1 MRARVKV
8 SDWIICI
15 DSDQQIIVAAGV
27 RVIGCQCGNAAERD
41 RFHVGVVENGI
52 ARQVRVAPVF
62 LDIFRCQGIGVC
74 KLGCFA
80 LIRIWLR
87 VLDFKMQVGW
97 IGDETVIHC
106 VITMQCV
113 HDLDRRILQCAALP
127 AGRTVAV
134 DPLTGD
140 GLWEGKEG
148 STNSVIEKKKVVF
161 LTKSMDSSF
170 WQSAYAGAG
179 AASAEY
185 NLDLVCEGPDG
196 DGEEDYEAQ
205 NEMIDRA
212 IREQVDALLFSA
224 IDFEKNAKA
233 IDRAAK
239 AGIRIVVVDSPVN
252 SEAVECYIG
261 TDNYEAGC
269 MAGEEVL
276 GNPAENLNIGIVNF
290 DKSTENGQLR
300 EKGFRDTVLNDDRAN
315 ITASINVKSTITDA
329 REGTE
334 RMLLDNPQINVI
346 VTFNEWTTL
355 GVGDAV
361 EALGAGERTQVVAF
375 DSNVKSIGMLEKGN
389 VDALIVQN
397 PYAMGYLGIEQIN
410 TLLNG
415 QKPEKKETATSS
427 ILVTRENMYDDKSQ
441 KALFSFEEK

>member
-1 MRARVKV
+1 MRESRKKPFIA
-8 SDWIICI
+8 IG
-15 DSDQQIIVAAGV
+15 AGV
-27 RVIGCQCGNAAERD
+27 ILLAVL
-41 RFHVGVVENGI
+41 F
-52 ARQVRVAPVF
+52 
-62 LDIFRCQGIGVC
+62 
-74 KLGCFA
+74 FA
-80 LIRIWLR
+80 
-87 VLDFKMQVGW
+87 
-97 IGDETVIHC
+97 
-106 VITMQCV
+106 
-113 HDLDRRILQCAALP
+113 
-127 AGRTVAV
+127 
-134 DPLTGD
+134 LTGD
-140 GLWEGKEG
+140 GIGDEKEG
-148 STNSVIEKKKVVF
+148 TGSSVIEKKKVVF

-185 NLDLVCEGPDG
+185 NLELVCEGPAG

-212 IREQVDALLFSA
+212 IREKVDALLFSA
-224 IDFEKNAKA
+224 IDFEKNAEA
-233 IDRAAK
+233 VDRAAK
-239 AGIRIVVVDSPVN
+239 AGMKIVVVDSPVN
-252 SEAVECYIG
+252 SDAVEYYIG

-269 MAGEEVL
+269 MAGKEVL
-276 GNPAENLNIGIVNF
+276 SNTAERLNIGIVNF

-300 EKGFRDTVLNDDRAN
+300 EEGFRDTVLQDERVN

-334 RMLLDNPQINVI
+334 RMLLENPQINVI
-346 VTFNEWTTL
+346 MTFNEWTTL

-361 EALGAGERTQVVAF
+361 ESLEAGEQTQVVAF

-415 QKPEKKETATSS
+415 QKPKEKETATSS
-427 ILVTRENMYDDKSQ
+427 ILVTRDNMYDDKSQ

>member
-1 MRARVKV
+1 MRKSRRKPFIA
-8 SDWIICI
+8 IG
-15 DSDQQIIVAAGV
+15 AGV
-27 RVIGCQCGNAAERD
+27 
-41 RFHVGVVENGI
+41 
-52 ARQVRVAPVF
+52 
-62 LDIFRCQGIGVC
+62 
-74 KLGCFA
+74 
-80 LIRIWLR
+80 
-87 VLDFKMQVGW
+87 
-97 IGDETVIHC
+97 
-106 VITMQCV
+106 
-113 HDLDRRILQCAALP
+113 ILLAILFF
-127 AGRTVAV
+127 V
-134 DPLTGD
+134 LTGD

-224 IDFEKNAKA
+224 IDFEKNAEA

-389 VDALIVQN
+389 VDALIVHMQHITVGVHLVAHLHGVAVDLHAALGDDLLGGAAGAQALLAHN
-397 PYAMGYLGIEQIN
+397 FLNAFFCHDKISLCASRRSNRAAAKPLRHACGVPPPLSRGGLGISKSLISSPEAPLLGELSAKQTERLITAASVSKLRVGSPQLRRRLKF
-410 TLLNG
+410 TLLRER
-415 QKPEKKETATSS
+415 QAQRRPSS
-427 ILVTRENMYDDKSQ
+427 PLSSAER
-441 KALFSFEEK
+441 

>member
-1 MRARVKV
+1 MRKSRRKPFIA
-8 SDWIICI
+8 IG
-15 DSDQQIIVAAGV
+15 AGV
-27 RVIGCQCGNAAERD
+27 
-41 RFHVGVVENGI
+41 
-52 ARQVRVAPVF
+52 
-62 LDIFRCQGIGVC
+62 
-74 KLGCFA
+74 
-80 LIRIWLR
+80 
-87 VLDFKMQVGW
+87 
-97 IGDETVIHC
+97 
-106 VITMQCV
+106 
-113 HDLDRRILQCAALP
+113 ILLAILFF
-127 AGRTVAV
+127 V
-134 DPLTGD
+134 LTGD

-224 IDFEKNAKA
+224 IDFEKNAEA

-269 MAGEEVL
+269 MAGEEVI

-389 VDALIVQN
+389 VDALIVHMQHITVGVHLV
-397 PYAMGYLGIEQIN
+397 AHLHGVAIDLDAALGNDLLGGAAGAQ
-410 TLLNG
+410 TLLGHDLLNTFFCHNITPCAPHG
-415 QKPEKKETATSS
+415 AQNAHRSPAFAGHGARLYRPQTKRSA
-427 ILVTRENMYDDKSQ
+427 
-441 KALFSFEEK
+441 AAA

>member
-1 MRARVKV
+1 MRKSRRKPFIA
-8 SDWIICI
+8 IG
-15 DSDQQIIVAAGV
+15 AGV
-27 RVIGCQCGNAAERD
+27 
-41 RFHVGVVENGI
+41 
-52 ARQVRVAPVF
+52 
-62 LDIFRCQGIGVC
+62 
-74 KLGCFA
+74 
-80 LIRIWLR
+80 
-87 VLDFKMQVGW
+87 
-97 IGDETVIHC
+97 
-106 VITMQCV
+106 
-113 HDLDRRILQCAALP
+113 ILLAILFF
-127 AGRTVAV
+127 V
-134 DPLTGD
+134 LTGN
-140 GLWEGKEG
+140 GLLEGKEG

-170 WQSAYAGAG
+170 WQSAYA
-179 AASAEY
+179 
-185 NLDLVCEGPDG
+185 G

-224 IDFEKNAKA
+224 IDFEKNAEA

-261 TDNYEAGC
+261 TNNYEAGC

-300 EKGFRDTVLNDDRAN
+300 EKGFRDTVLNDDRVN

>member
-1 MRARVKV
+1 MRKSRRKPFIA
-8 SDWIICI
+8 IG
-15 DSDQQIIVAAGV
+15 AGV
-27 RVIGCQCGNAAERD
+27 
-41 RFHVGVVENGI
+41 
-52 ARQVRVAPVF
+52 
-62 LDIFRCQGIGVC
+62 
-74 KLGCFA
+74 
-80 LIRIWLR
+80 
-87 VLDFKMQVGW
+87 
-97 IGDETVIHC
+97 
-106 VITMQCV
+106 
-113 HDLDRRILQCAALP
+113 ILLAILFF
-127 AGRTVAV
+127 V
-134 DPLTGD
+134 LTGD

-224 IDFEKNAKA
+224 IDFEKNAEA

-361 EALGAGERTQVVAF
+361 EALGAGEILLTSMDCDGTKAGYDLELTRTIAE
-375 DSNVKSIGMLEKGN
+375 NVSIPVIASGGAGNLEHFYEALGEEGKADAALAASLFHYKELEIREVKEYLREKG
-389 VDALIVQN
+389 VSVRL
-397 PYAMGYLGIEQIN
+397 
-410 TLLNG
+410 
-415 QKPEKKETATSS
+415 
-427 ILVTRENMYDDKSQ
+427 
-441 KALFSFEEK
+441 

>member
-1 MRARVKV
+1 MRKSRRKPFIA
-8 SDWIICI
+8 IG
-15 DSDQQIIVAAGV
+15 AGV
-27 RVIGCQCGNAAERD
+27 
-41 RFHVGVVENGI
+41 
-52 ARQVRVAPVF
+52 
-62 LDIFRCQGIGVC
+62 
-74 KLGCFA
+74 
-80 LIRIWLR
+80 
-87 VLDFKMQVGW
+87 
-97 IGDETVIHC
+97 
-106 VITMQCV
+106 
-113 HDLDRRILQCAALP
+113 ILLAILFF
-127 AGRTVAV
+127 V
-134 DPLTGD
+134 LTGD

-224 IDFEKNAKA
+224 IDFEKNAEA

-361 EALGAGERTQVVAF
+361 EALGELSQHG
-375 DSNVKSIGMLEKGN
+375 KG
-389 VDALIVQN
+389 
-397 PYAMGYLGIEQIN
+397 
-410 TLLNG
+410 
-415 QKPEKKETATSS
+415 
-427 ILVTRENMYDDKSQ
+427 RC
-441 KALFSFEEK
+441 

>member
-1 MRARVKV
+1 MRKSRRKPFIA
-8 SDWIICI
+8 IG
-15 DSDQQIIVAAGV
+15 AGV
-27 RVIGCQCGNAAERD
+27 
-41 RFHVGVVENGI
+41 
-52 ARQVRVAPVF
+52 
-62 LDIFRCQGIGVC
+62 
-74 KLGCFA
+74 
-80 LIRIWLR
+80 
-87 VLDFKMQVGW
+87 
-97 IGDETVIHC
+97 
-106 VITMQCV
+106 
-113 HDLDRRILQCAALP
+113 ILLAILFF
-127 AGRTVAV
+127 V
-134 DPLTGD
+134 LTGD

-224 IDFEKNAKA
+224 IDFEKNAEA

-389 VDALIVQN
+389 VDALIVHMQHITVGVHLV
-397 PYAMGYLGIEQIN
+397 AHLHGVAVDLHAALGDDLLGGAAGAEALLAHNFLNAFFCHDKISLCASRRSNRAAVQPQFNNCCPDRQQIRRCGF
-410 TLLNG
+410 TPLL
-415 QKPEKKETATSS
+415 
-427 ILVTRENMYDDKSQ
+427 RER
-441 KALFSFEEK
+441 

>member
-1 MRARVKV
+1 MRKSRRKPFIA
-8 SDWIICI
+8 IG
-15 DSDQQIIVAAGV
+15 AGV
-27 RVIGCQCGNAAERD
+27 
-41 RFHVGVVENGI
+41 
-52 ARQVRVAPVF
+52 
-62 LDIFRCQGIGVC
+62 
-74 KLGCFA
+74 
-80 LIRIWLR
+80 
-87 VLDFKMQVGW
+87 
-97 IGDETVIHC
+97 
-106 VITMQCV
+106 
-113 HDLDRRILQCAALP
+113 ILLAILFF
-127 AGRTVAV
+127 V
-134 DPLTGD
+134 LTGN

-170 WQSAYAGAG
+170 WQSAYAGDG

-224 IDFEKNAKA
+224 IDFEKNAEA

-252 SEAVECYIG
+252 SEAV
-261 TDNYEAGC
+261 
-269 MAGEEVL
+269 EEVL

>member
-1 MRARVKV
+1 MRKSRRKPFIA
-8 SDWIICI
+8 I
-15 DSDQQIIVAAGV
+15 DAGV
-27 RVIGCQCGNAAERD
+27 
-41 RFHVGVVENGI
+41 
-52 ARQVRVAPVF
+52 
-62 LDIFRCQGIGVC
+62 
-74 KLGCFA
+74 
-80 LIRIWLR
+80 
-87 VLDFKMQVGW
+87 
-97 IGDETVIHC
+97 
-106 VITMQCV
+106 
-113 HDLDRRILQCAALP
+113 ILLAILFF
-127 AGRTVAV
+127 V
-134 DPLTGD
+134 LTGD
-140 GLWEGKEG
+140 GLGEGKEG

-196 DGEEDYEAQ
+196 DGEEDYE
-205 NEMIDRA
+205 
-212 IREQVDALLFSA
+212 
-224 IDFEKNAKA
+224 KNAEA

-329 REGTE
+329 REGT
-334 RMLLDNPQINVI
+334 
-346 VTFNEWTTL
+346 
-355 GVGDAV
+355 
-361 EALGAGERTQVVAF
+361 AF